1 MVITLFD
8 LPGQT
13 VGRQVIKLQA
23 VWHGVSGRR
32 YAKEYKNHVS
42 ATKLRAQCREKL
54 DGTGLGTMIHGLPSG
69 KHTKSYSIE
78 NDHL

>member
-1 MVITLFD
+1 
-8 LPGQT
+8 

-23 VWHGVSGRR
+23 VWHGVLGRR

-42 ATKLRAQCREKL
+42 ATKLRAQCPEKL
-54 DGTGLGTMIHGLPSG
+54 DGTGLGTMIHGLPG
-69 KHTKSYSIE
+69 LVNIQKAIE